1 MKKAAIFIAL
11 LAACTAQAEGLHY
24 GWGSLGRLGKAAREG
39 KAGAQG
45 GFGTGFFLGGRKGAR
60 PALG

>member
-24 GWGSLGRLGKAAREG
+24 GWGSLDRLEKAAREG
-39 KAGAQG
+39 KAASQAD
-45 GFGTGFFLGGRKGAR
+45 LG
-60 PALG
+60 